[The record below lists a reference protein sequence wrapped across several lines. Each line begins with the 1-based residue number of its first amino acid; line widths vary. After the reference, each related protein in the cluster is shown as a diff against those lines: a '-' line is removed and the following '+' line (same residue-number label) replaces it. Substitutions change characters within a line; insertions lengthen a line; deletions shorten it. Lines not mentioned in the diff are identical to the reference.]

1 MRNAHAKK
9 GPGRPGDAADMTPI
23 PANRPPDSVEDARVA
38 RTRIDVA
45 RAALDVLTRE
55 GSEAI
60 THARVAD
67 IAGYSKTTLYTHWP
81 ARIDLIT
88 MAIDS
93 LGQMPHHERTGELR
107 ADIVGELK
115 VFRKAIL
122 DLRLDLVLAGMA
134 QWASEEQMRQLRDKV
149 NTDGQHQMYAM
160 LGELFSGAALDAA
173 VSMLTGVV
181 ACPSL
186 MFGTV
191 PDDDI
196 IEASVDIILNSARSP
211 K

>member
-1 MRNAHAKK
+1 
-9 GPGRPGDAADMTPI
+9 MTPV
-23 PANRPPDSVEDARVA
+23 PGNRPSDSGEDARVA
-38 RTRIDVA
+38 RTRVDVA
-45 RAALDVLTRE
+45 RAALEVLTGE

-60 THARVAD
+60 THARVAE

-81 ARIDLIT
+81 ARVDLIII
-88 MAIDS
+88 AIEA
-93 LGQMPHHERTGELR
+93 LGQMPHHERTGDLR
-107 ADIVGELK
+107 ADVVGELK
-115 VFRKAIL
+115 VFRKGIL
-122 DLRLDLVLAGMA
+122 DMRLDRVLTGMA
-134 QWASEEQMRQLRDKV
+134 QWASEEQMRQVRDKV

-160 LGELFSGAALDAA
+160 LGELISGAALDAG

-196 IEASVDIILNSARSP
+196 IEAAVDIVLTSARSP
-211 K
+211 R